1 MAWPEVARVFSHPGP
16 PSAEKAEATFNR
28 TLSVFLSL
36 PLVVS
41 GISTF
46 PELVC
51 KHTEVE
57 GCSAQG
63 GGAPDTHLTG
73 LVPTASVGKVHPAFP
88 SVAFLHEFEG
98 KVCKIK

>member
-1 MAWPEVARVFSHPGP
+1 MA
-16 PSAEKAEATFNR
+16 
-28 TLSVFLSL
+28 
-36 PLVVS
+36 LV
-41 GISTF
+41 TF

-88 SVAFLHEFEG
+88 SVAFLREFEG